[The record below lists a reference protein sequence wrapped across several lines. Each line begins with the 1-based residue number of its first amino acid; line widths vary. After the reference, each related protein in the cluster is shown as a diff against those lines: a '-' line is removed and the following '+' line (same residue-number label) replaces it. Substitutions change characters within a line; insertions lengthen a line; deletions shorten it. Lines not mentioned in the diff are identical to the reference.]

1 MDGTEEFYAR
11 YMLRVHSNLTMQ
23 LNIKIIIVIII
34 HTYILILICFGISN
48 SLLAQSNKAI
58 FCGGYWHLNN
68 GYPVHCS
75 MIQSQEYKATSID
88 FL

>member
-11 YMLRVHSNLTMQ
+11 YMLRVQSNLTMQ
-23 LNIKIIIVIII
+23 LNIKIIIIIIIILIIII
-34 HTYILILICFGISN
+34 HTYTYILILISFGISN

-68 GYPVHCS
+68 GYPVH
-75 MIQSQEYKATSID
+75 
-88 FL
+88 